1 MDFNRQSS
9 IPMSLQLYYLSQN
22 LADVPEGHAWLSKAE
37 QVNLGRLR
45 FKKRRDEW
53 MLGRWT
59 AKQALS
65 LYLGTERDFRTLAQ
79 MEIRAAPDGAP
90 EAFIEG
96 QAVPA
101 SLSISHST
109 GRSLCA
115 VSESAAAVGCDL
127 ERIEPREENL
137 VADYFTAKEAALVA
151 RAPVSARPLVI
162 TLIWCAKESGLKSL
176 RQGLRRDTRS
186 VEISL
191 PEAKNEDAWNPFSVR
206 CLESSDTY
214 HGWWRVGAGFI
225 QSITSRVPASPP
237 IDLTNPLSGWQS
249 A

>member
-1 MDFNRQSS
+1 
-9 IPMSLQLYYLSQN
+9 MSLFNPQSAIIMSSSLYWLS
-22 LADVPEGHAWLSKAE
+22 LTHSDVPDDDVWLGPSERVVLAK
-37 QVNLGRLR
+37 LR
-45 FKKRRDEW
+45 IAKRRTEW
-53 MLGRWT
+53 RLGRWT
-59 AKQALS
+59 AKQVIS
-65 LYLGTERDFRTLAQ
+65 LYLGTERDFLTLSQ
-79 MEIRAAPDGAP
+79 LEIRAAPDGAP

-96 QAVPA
+96 HVVPA

-115 VSESAAAVGCDL
+115 VGESATAVGCDL

-151 RAPVSARPLVI
+151 RAPVSARPLVT
-162 TLIWCAKESGLKSL
+162 TLIWCAKESALKSL

-186 VEISL
+186 VVVSL
-191 PEAKNEDAWNPFSVR
+191 PEAKNEDVWNSFTVH

-225 QSITSRVPASPP
+225 QSITSIVPTSEP
-237 IDLTNPLSGWQS
+237 IDLALPSGDS
-249 A
+249 